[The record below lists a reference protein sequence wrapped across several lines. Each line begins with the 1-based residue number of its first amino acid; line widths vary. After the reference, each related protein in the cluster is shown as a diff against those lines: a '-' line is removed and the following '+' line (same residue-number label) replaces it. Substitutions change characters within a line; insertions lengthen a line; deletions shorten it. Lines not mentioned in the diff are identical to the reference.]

1 MRVQCFNLFLLT
13 AICSTA
19 SGINAN
25 NHQQIIVARNRRRTW
40 TWTTSSPAFI
50 DYDSEK
56 KSRRCTVL
64 NVRGGEDSPQTASSE
79 ETDDIE
85 VPVSTPKSNVSEDL
99 EAGIDIEDVESELTE
114 TETETE
120 YDFES
125 YDDEDAESEATS
137 SSVTNPEEIS
147 EVEGS
152 SKIDVEVMIQNQ
164 DSIESSLTSSA
175 DEEENVAYD
184 MLVREIELLQNK
196 ALELRSK
203 GKELHDSG
211 DFTLAADTFQKAANE
226 LEAAV
231 KSFGEQED
239 IVTEKIE
246 NVALSTKLAEER
258 ATCRLHEALCH
269 LKNKNYAESISSCTD
284 VLLDGVQVV
293 QADEES
299 EDELIEDGDE
309 DEEAESEDVQNE
321 EDVDDDKK
329 KKKTMVV
336 RVSPTGGGG
345 VTVMKNTPELSPA
358 VRARAYHRRAKA
370 RLALGDTSGALEDS
384 RSAAFLGDRNAVALY
399 GRLMRESGGSSAGSS
414 NMGSLFS
421 GSGGQGSNP
430 MGSLFGSS
438 SAGSS
443 SPFASML
450 TGNSPFS
457 AGGNS
462 DGGASMLSSLLSG
475 AGPSSSDS
483 SPAMPSFN
491 PLSMLGAGLGGNSG
505 AGGPGGMGGL
515 AKSVLSSVYKR
526 AEDKSTQEQICNYL
540 NKLDTAQ
547 LVSLSGM
554 AGSPLNESTAE
565 RIVSFAHGVTPR
577 GIKKGVK
584 LIKRLVLVGSFL
596 NKTVKIIGKY
606 KHLLILIALI
616 GWTKSAIMRPVVI
629 SKKAV
634 KKAAKAAESIS
645 KAAFM

>member
-1 MRVQCFNLFLLT
+1 MRVQCLNLFLLT
-13 AICSTA
+13 ATCSTA
-19 SGINAN
+19 SLINAN
-25 NHQQIIVARNRRRTW
+25 NHQPIIVARNRSRNRI
-40 TWTTSSPAFI
+40 TSTPAFI
-50 DYDSEK
+50 EK
-56 KSRRCTVL
+56 DVEKNQRRSIL
-64 NVRGGEDSPQTASSE
+64 FNIRGGEDTPQTASSE
-79 ETDDIE
+79 EINDIE
-85 VPVSTPKSNVSEDL
+85 VPVSNPKSNISEDA
-99 EAGIDIEDVESELTE
+99 ESKIEVDDGESELTE
-114 TETETE
+114 TGTETD

-125 YDDEDAESEATS
+125 YDDEDEESEETS
-137 SSVTNPEEIS
+137 SVSIPEEIS
-147 EVEGS
+147 EVDGS
-152 SKIDVEVMIQNQ
+152 SAIDVEVMIQNQ
-164 DSIESSLTSSA
+164 DSIQSSLMSSA
-175 DEEENVAYD
+175 DEGNDEENVAYD
-184 MLVREIELLQNK
+184 MLVREIEVLQNK

-231 KSFGEQED
+231 KSFGEQEGV
-239 IVTEKIE
+239 VTEKIE

-293 QADEES
+293 QADNKDEAQGEPNEDDDKDEEIES
-299 EDELIEDGDE
+299 EEFQD
-309 DEEAESEDVQNE
+309 E
-321 EDVDDDKK
+321 EDVDDVKK
-329 KKKTMVV
+329 KQKTMVV

-414 NMGSLFS
+414 NMENIF
-421 GSGGQGSNP
+421 GGIGDQGSNP
-430 MGSLFGSS
+430 MSSLFGSS
-438 SAGSS
+438 SSGST

-450 TGNSPFS
+450 SGSSPFS
-457 AGGNS
+457 AGGNGG
-462 DGGASMLSSLLSG
+462 DGASMLSSLLSG
-475 AGPSSSDS
+475 AGTSPSDS

-491 PLSMLGAGLGGNSG
+491 PLSMLGAGALGGNGG
-505 AGGPGGMGGL
+505 AGGMGGL

-540 NKLDTAQ
+540 NKLDAAQ

-565 RIVSFAHGVTPR
+565 RIVAFAHGVTPR

-584 LIKRLVLVGSFL
+584 LIKRLVLVGSFM

-606 KHLLILIALI
+606 KHLLVLLALI
-616 GWTKSAIMRPVVI
+616 GWTKSAIMRPVVV

-634 KKAAKAAESIS
+634 KKAAKAAENIS